1 MQNITTDIFE
11 EGRKLPLIQEFYSI
25 QGEGF
30 HAGKAAYFI
39 RIGGCD
45 IGCRWCDTKVSWNL
59 DMHSLASTDSIIEA
73 AYKSEAKSIVVTGGE
88 PSSYNLN
95 YLCKKAKEKD
105 LQIFIETSGAYVLTG
120 EWDWICLSPKEQKP
134 PLAENNLKADELKM
148 IIYNDDD
155 FIWAEKSAKKVSKNC
170 KLYLQPEWS
179 RRNENTPKIIEYIK
193 KNPKWNLSVQ
203 LHKYL
208 QIP

>member
-1 MQNITTDIFE
+1 MNKIIDIFE
-11 EGRKLPLIQEFYSI
+11 GGKKLPLIQEFYTI

-30 HAGKAAYFI
+30 HTGKAAYFI

-45 IGCRWCDTKVSWNL
+45 IGCSWCDTKVSWNI
-59 DMHSLASTDSIIEA
+59 DTHILAFTDDIIEK
-73 AYKSEAKSIVVTGGE
+73 AYNSEAKSIVVTGGE
-88 PSSYNLN
+88 PTSYDLN
-95 YLCKKAKEKD
+95 YLCKKAKEKG
-105 LQIFIETSGAYVLTG
+105 LQTFIETSGAYKLTG
-120 EWDWICLSPKEQKP
+120 EWDWICLSPKQQKP
-134 PLAENNLKADELKM
+134 PKKEIYEIADELK
-148 IIYNDDD
+148 IIIFNDSD
-155 FIWAEKSAKKVSKNC
+155 FYWAEEVSQYVSDKC

-179 RRNENTPKIIEYIK
+179 RRNDNTPKIIEYIK

>member
-1 MQNITTDIFE
+1 MNKITTDIFE

-25 QGEGF
+25 QGEGY
-30 HAGKAAYFI
+30 HTGKAAYFI

-59 DMHSLASTDSIIEA
+59 DMHSLASTDLIIEA

-88 PSSYNLN
+88 PSSYDLD
-95 YLCKKAKEKD
+95 YLCKKAKEKG
-105 LQIFIETSGAYVLTG
+105 LQTFIETSGAYVLTG
-120 EWDWICLSPKEQKP
+120 EWDWICLSPKQQKP
-134 PLAENNLKADELKM
+134 PVNEINIKADELKM
-148 IIYNDDD
+148 IIYNDED
-155 FIWAEKSAKKVSKNC
+155 FIWAEESAKKVSDKC

-179 RRNENTPKIIEYIK
+179 RRNENTSKIIEYIK

>member
-1 MQNITTDIFE
+1 MKDIFE
-11 EGRKLPLIQEFYSI
+11 QGKKLPLMQEFYSI

-45 IGCRWCDTKVSWNL
+45 IGCRWCDTKISWNA
-59 DMHSLASTDSIIEA
+59 DIYPLASTDNIIENA
-73 AYKSEAKSIVVTGGE
+73 FNSEAKSIVVTGGE
-88 PSSYNLN
+88 PFKYDLT
-95 YLCKKAKEKD
+95 YLSKKAKEKNI
-105 LQIFIETSGAYVLTG
+105 QTFIETSGAYPITG
-120 EWDWICLSPKEQKP
+120 EWDWICVSPKKQKP
-134 PLAENNLKADELKM
+134 PLPDLYQKADELKV
-148 IIYNDDD
+148 IIYNDVD
-155 FIWAEKSAKKVSKNC
+155 FEWAEDSSQNVSENC

-179 RRNENTPKIIEYIK
+179 KRNENTPKIVEYIK

-208 QIP
+208 HIP

>member
-1 MQNITTDIFE
+1 MKDIFE
-11 EGRKLPLIQEFYSI
+11 QGKKLPLMQEFYSI

-45 IGCRWCDTKVSWNL
+45 IGCRWCDTKISWNA
-59 DMHSLASTDSIIEA
+59 DIYPLASTDSIIENA
-73 AYKSEAKSIVVTGGE
+73 FNSEAKSIVVTGGE
-88 PSSYNLN
+88 PFSYDLT
-95 YLCKKAKEKD
+95 YLSKKAKEKK
-105 LQIFIETSGAYVLTG
+105 LQTFIETSGAYPVTG
-120 EWDWICLSPKEQKP
+120 EWDWICVSPKIQKP
-134 PLAENNLKADELKM
+134 PLPDLYEKADELK
-148 IIYNDDD
+148 IIIFNDED
-155 FIWAEKSAKKVSKNC
+155 FNWAEEASKHINKNC

-179 RRNENTPKIIEYIK
+179 KRIENTPKIVEYIK

-208 QIP
+208 HIP